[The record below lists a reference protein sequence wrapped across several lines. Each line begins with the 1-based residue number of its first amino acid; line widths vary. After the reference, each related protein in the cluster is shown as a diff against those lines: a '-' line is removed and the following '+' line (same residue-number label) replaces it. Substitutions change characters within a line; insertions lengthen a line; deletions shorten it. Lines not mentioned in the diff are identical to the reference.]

1 MEAPSAKLP
10 ISPKVGEMSGRTEG
24 GAKDRDAPGLH
35 GHARSTDAALPTQQR
50 TRKKHFKRTHPMS
63 SRYATIITDDDGREV
78 VSCIGEFVGGA
89 PDVRVGRVERVPPG
103 VLIGMVRAIDAA
115 TGFGFPAGSPGAD
128 GRAVGIAAAN
138 PHAPL
143 QPPAA
148 DFPAPAASSSTTT
161 PEPARPAGSDHG

>member
-1 MEAPSAKLP
+1 
-10 ISPKVGEMSGRTEG
+10 
-24 GAKDRDAPGLH
+24 
-35 GHARSTDAALPTQQR
+35 
-50 TRKKHFKRTHPMS
+50 MS

-78 VSCIGEFVGGA
+78 VSCIGEFVEGA

-138 PHAPL
+138 PHAPPR
-143 QPPAA
+143 PPAA
-148 DFPAPAASSSTTT
+148 DFPAPAASSSAGTTA
-161 PEPARPAGSDHG
+161 PEPARPAKPGRAPKPRAKRKVPRRARAAGSDHG